1 MATEITR
8 RSFVKGTQVLGAAV
22 AAGAVAGT
30 VSSAHADETD
40 NEGEEIFNEPGRR
53 WSFEVPPDPVDEEL
67 ISDGGTADVIV
78 VGAGL
83 SGTFAAAAAAE
94 AGGSV
99 IVLQKISATACNGS
113 GSAAYG
119 AQVQCDADMW
129 FDPDEWITGMYKET
143 IGYGQR
149 KHMEAIVYNS
159 GKAVD
164 MVERLRD
171 TYLDGDEAEAFGRFS
186 ATNRGEY
193 SGPSVVWE
201 CDDQANFYDVCPSL
215 VRHVTDLI
223 QDKLGVDYRW
233 NTTGYYL
240 EADETGRFSS
250 IIAKDEDGGYL
261 RFTAN
266 RGIILATGDIISDPE
281 MVAKYCPFTV
291 NLIQNGL
298 PTSTGDG
305 HKMVMWAGGRI
316 HTGPFQQAI
325 HFDPSNLPEGDAPGS
340 GQPWMAVNAYGRR
353 YQNEDNKYFILANE
367 CTMQPDHIRWQVFDN
382 TNYENWDKFSTA
394 MMRGA
399 IATKISGVPW
409 DEAMAD
415 AIERGAVLQADTLD
429 ELADLMGFEGE
440 IKEAFLD
447 ECERYQGFVEAGVD
461 EDFKKDPEVLQYTS
475 IKEPPFFAC
484 KRRANP
490 IHYAD
495 GIFVDVN
502 MQVVD
507 YEDQPLGGG
516 GLYAVGNTA
525 HGMFGIDYPQ
535 NPGGMT
541 SGRAM
546 SSGYIAGKHVMDAL
560 PDWKAE
566 YAYAPEGATLQ
577 IFTPNN

>member
-1 MATEITR
+1 M
-8 RSFVKGTQVLGAAV
+8 KGTQAIGAAV
-22 AAGAVAGT
+22 AAGALAGT
-30 VSSAHADETD
+30 VSSAAADEAAT
-40 NEGEEIFNEPGRR
+40 EGEVFNAAGRR
-53 WSFEVPPDPVDEEL
+53 WSFEVAPDPIDESL

-94 AGGSV
+94 EGAKV
-99 IVLQKISATACNGS
+99 IVLQKIGTTICNGS

-129 FDPDEWITGMYKET
+129 FNPDDWITGMYKET

-149 KHMEAIVYNS
+149 KHMESVVYNS

-164 MVERLRD
+164 MIERLRD
-171 TYLDGDEAEAFGRFS
+171 TYLEGEEAEKFGRFS

-201 CDDQANFYDVCPSL
+201 CDDQVNFYDVCPSL
-215 VRHVTDLI
+215 VRHVTELI
-223 QDKLGVDYRW
+223 QDKLDVDYRW
-233 NTTGYYL
+233 NTPGYYL
-240 EADETGRFSS
+240 EANEDGKLNA
-250 IIAKDEDGGYL
+250 IIAYDPDEDGRFL
-261 RFTAN
+261 RFTAT
-266 RGIILATGDIISDPE
+266 RGIILACGDIISDPE

-298 PTSTGDG
+298 PTSTGDA
-305 HKMVMWAGGRI
+305 HKMVIWAGGRV
-316 HTGPFQQAI
+316 HQGAYQQAI

-340 GQPWMAVNAYGRR
+340 GQPWMAVNARGRR

-382 TNYENWDKFSTA
+382 TNYETWNKFSTA

-415 AIERGAVLQADTLD
+415 ALERGAVLQADTIG
-429 ELADLMGFEGE
+429 ELADKMGFEGDV
-440 IKEAFLD
+440 KDAFID
-447 ECERYQGFVEAGVD
+447 EVARYNGFVDAGVD
-461 EDFKKDPEVLQYTS
+461 EDFKKDPEVLQYTG

-495 GIFVDVN
+495 GIFVDAD

-507 YEDQPLGGG
+507 YDDNPLGGG

-560 PDWKAE
+560 PNWKEE
-566 YAYAPEGATLQ
+566 YPYPPEGATIQ